1 MRVLSLPAKV
11 RALVLDF
18 DSTLYTNPA
27 YASFQ
32 NDVLIERLARERGE
46 GFDSMKAKIGR
57 LREKRAAAGEGAT
70 SLGNLFRDFGIDI
83 PTSVR
88 WREELIDPGR
98 WLSRDPGLDAA
109 LALLARRFVL
119 GLVTNNPASV
129 GRKGLAALGVEDR
142 FACVVG
148 LDDTGQ
154 SKPDPAPFSLVSE
167 RLGIPPEEC
176 VSIGDRYDVDLAPAL
191 SLGMGAILV
200 EGVED
205 VRALPAYFETA
216 LPPARPRG

>member
-18 DSTLYTNPA
+18 DSTLYTNPV

-46 GFDSMKAKIGR
+46 SFDAMKAKIGK
-57 LREKRAAAGEGAT
+57 LREKRVAAGEGAT

-98 WLSRDPGLDAA
+98 WLSKDPALDEA
-109 LALLARRFVL
+109 LTLLARRFVL

-154 SKPDPAPFSLVSE
+154 SKPDPAPFGLVSE
-167 RLGIPPEEC
+167 RLGVPPEEC

-191 SLGMGAILV
+191 ALGMGAILV

-205 VRALPAYFETA
+205 VRTLPAYFETA
-216 LPPARPRG
+216 LPPAKPRG

>member
-18 DSTLYTNPA
+18 DSTLYTNPV

-46 GFDSMKAKIGR
+46 SFDAMKAKIGK
-57 LREKRAAAGEGAT
+57 LREKRVAAGEGAT

-98 WLSRDPGLDAA
+98 WLSKDPALDEA
-109 LALLARRFVL
+109 LTLLARRFVL

-154 SKPDPAPFSLVSE
+154 SKPDPAPFGLVSE
-167 RLGIPPEEC
+167 RLGVPPEEC

-191 SLGMGAILV
+191 ALGMGAILV

-205 VRALPAYFETA
+205 VRTLPAYFETA
-216 LPPARPRG
+216 HPPPNPRG

>member
-1 MRVLSLPAKV
+1 MRVLSLPATA

-46 GFDSMKAKIGR
+46 SFETMKAKIDR
-57 LREKRAAAGEGAT
+57 LREKRAAAGESST

-98 WLSRDPGLDAA
+98 WLSKDQALDAA
-109 LALLARRFVL
+109 LASLSRRFVL

-142 FACVVG
+142 FACVIG

-154 SKPDPAPFSLVSE
+154 SKPDPAPFSLAAE
-167 RLGIPPEEC
+167 RLGVPPEDC

-191 SLGMGAILV
+191 TLGMGAILV
-200 EGVED
+200 DGVED
-205 VRALPAYFETA
+205 VRALPAYFDSA
-216 LPPARPRG
+216 LPPVRPRS